1 MTEQNYIFGYGSLVE
16 RESRLRTTPNA
27 TDVYPVIV
35 SGLKRGWFART
46 GGNSLSTTFLG
57 CIKDSNSI
65 VNGVIY
71 KVSEEEIKGIDSRE
85 KGYTRELLNKDT
97 IKFLFDIKETNIKIW
112 AYLNAFNCLE
122 EIKEKLPNKEFPI
135 VQSYVDICINGCLEI
150 EAKFVK
156 AKELNFTKMFIEST
170 EYWNE
175 FWANDRIYP
184 RRAFIYRPNANT
196 IDTYLKDNLKDKS
209 LFNKIYIE

>member
-1 MTEQNYIFGYGSLVE
+1 MTEQNYIFGYGSLIE
-16 RESRLRTTPNA
+16 SESRLRTTPNA
-27 TDVYPVIV
+27 KDVYPVIV

-57 CIKDSNSI
+57 CIKDSKSI

-71 KVSEEEIKGIDSRE
+71 KVSEEEIKNIDSRE
-85 KGYTRELLNKDT
+85 KGYSRELLDKDK
-97 IKFLFDIKETNIKIW
+97 IKFLFDIKDPNIKIW
-112 AYLNAFNCLE
+112 TYLNEFDNF
-122 EIKEKLPNKEFPI
+122 KELKNNFPNKKFPI
-135 VQSYVDICINGCLEI
+135 VQSYVDMCINGCLEI
-150 EAKFVK
+150 EAKFDK

-170 EYWNE
+170 EHWNE

-196 IDTYLKDNLKDKS
+196 IDTYLKDNLKDES